1 MEATQYSQNFVPLQQ
16 TRNYERLK
24 EEGPDSQTVVTV
36 VPPVIIPRDH
46 IIWSLFNAFY
56 MNFCCL
62 GFAAV
67 YFSIK
72 SRDRKVVGDMEGAR
86 HYGSTARC
94 LNCTNLWLSILTF
107 IILIILVAVGV
118 FVVYDRVA
126 QQNQIE
132 NYYSSGFNNGN

>member
-24 EEGPDSQTVVTV
+24 EEVPNSPTVVTV
-36 VPPVIIPRDH
+36 VPPVIMPRDH
-46 IIWSLFNAFY
+46 ILWSLFNAFY

-62 GFAAV
+62 GFAAL

-72 SRDRKVVGDMEGAR
+72 SRDRKVVGDLEGAR

-94 LNCTNLWLSILTF
+94 LNCTNLWLSVLTF

-118 FVVYDRVA
+118 FVVYDRMA
-126 QQNQIE
+126 KQNE
-132 NYYSSGFNNGN
+132 SMNSFNDGN